1 MQNVTISDG
10 AASGAGGGIEVMND
24 GSATAFVLDNTIVA
38 NNGANECIVS
48 GVVATSSGVVS
59 SGGNLITANDGC
71 PGVVETANPQL
82 GPLQPN
88 APGDT
93 PTMAIQYGISPAV
106 DAGDDATA
114 LATDQRGVPRPQGA
128 HSDIGA
134 YEAPPPSADL
144 SLTKE
149 VSSSTA
155 QPGDTVTY
163 TLTVKNSG
171 PNTANTVTVT
181 DDLPSELTFVS
192 CSASGGGSCSYSG
205 SGITATYGSLAVD
218 ETETVAVQ
226 TTLNAGTQD
235 NVTVVNT
242 ASVSA
247 SSPTDPDT
255 SNNSSSASFTVHNR
269 ADLAVIK
276 QVSATQVEVGDPV
289 TYTLTLTNNGPYDAK
304 SVVLSDPHPAGVT
317 FSSCSSTVGTCS
329 VSGGNAGLSLGS
341 LTNGSSVTVTVNA
354 TLDFGVAD
362 GSTVT
367 NTALVTST
375 TFDPDG
381 SNNSSSVSFTVLNNS
396 DLFVSQSVTKLKN
409 RQLKYT
415 VNVKNLGKYPGK
427 LLLLTDAVPSG
438 AKFVSISAGAWTCS
452 APPAGSTGT
461 ISCTLNSLAVNA
473 TQSLTFIV
481 KVTTPGNTLVGNTA
495 TISAA
500 TFDPN
505 TANNSAT
512 LTAKVGP

>member
-1 MQNVTISDG
+1 
-10 AASGAGGGIEVMND
+10 MND

-48 GVVATSSGVVS
+48 GVVATSSGAVS

-71 PGVVETANPQL
+71 PGVVETADPQL

-155 QPGDTVTY
+155 QPGDRVTY

-269 ADLAVIK
+269 ADLAVTK

-289 TYTLTLTNNGPYDAK
+289 TYT
-304 SVVLSDPHPAGVT
+304 
-317 FSSCSSTVGTCS
+317 
-329 VSGGNAGLSLGS
+329 
-341 LTNGSSVTVTVNA
+341 
-354 TLDFGVAD
+354 
-362 GSTVT
+362 
-367 NTALVTST
+367 
-375 TFDPDG
+375 
-381 SNNSSSVSFTVLNNS
+381 
-396 DLFVSQSVTKLKN
+396 
-409 RQLKYT
+409 
-415 VNVKNLGKYPGK
+415 
-427 LLLLTDAVPSG
+427 
-438 AKFVSISAGAWTCS
+438 
-452 APPAGSTGT
+452 
-461 ISCTLNSLAVNA
+461 
-473 TQSLTFIV
+473 
-481 KVTTPGNTLVGNTA
+481 
-495 TISAA
+495 
-500 TFDPN
+500 
-505 TANNSAT
+505 
-512 LTAKVGP
+512 